1 MAENKEELI
10 RGIPEDTEDLDEVV
24 DSTLDYN
31 IWLNEPAARKKEPR
45 ITKDI
50 PMSNLSIEEMFLA
63 RNFADFSKQLETMG
77 LKKAADYFGFQLD
90 FLVNVS
96 LGKKGFARRIDKSVI
111 QDVKVEE
118 KTQEK
123 KFWSLRGGGKGR
135 AT

>member
-1 MAENKEELI
+1 MAEKEELI
-10 RGIPEDTEDLDEVV
+10 RGIPEDTPEEIIDDP
-24 DSTLDYN
+24 LDYKK
-31 IWLNEPAARKKEPR
+31 WLNEPAARKKEPR

-50 PMSNLSIEEMFLA
+50 AMSNLSIEEMFLA

-77 LKKAADYFGFQLD
+77 LEKAANYFGFQLD

-111 QDVKVEE
+111 QEAKIED
-118 KTQEK
+118 KTEK
-123 KFWSLRGGGKGR
+123 KSFWGLRGGGKSR